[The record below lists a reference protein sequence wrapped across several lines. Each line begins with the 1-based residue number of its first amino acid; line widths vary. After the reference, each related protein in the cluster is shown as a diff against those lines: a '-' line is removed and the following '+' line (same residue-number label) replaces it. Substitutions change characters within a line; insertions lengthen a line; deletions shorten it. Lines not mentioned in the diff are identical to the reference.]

1 VRKRKALKKKVKSDK
16 ELVCWTS
23 YQCTTK

>member
-1 VRKRKALKKKVKSDK
+1 MLKEKVESD

-23 YQCTTK
+23 YQCTN